1 MGNNI
6 FIRTQMSP
14 INLARLLLLSIITGF
29 LLTDRL
35 YLNEFKRQ
43 PLISNSAFKTDSNK
57 VVEKIGFDL
66 NQDGKADT
74 IELANPPIEGN
85 PGLFSKITI
94 RIQGSKSV
102 KFYAKDVWDVIDKPF
117 TKSNLVKS
125 DKVYIKADGKQVY
138 LVLFGY
144 QYGSGRD
151 KFTVI
156 RIKDNNSRVIY
167 NLEMN
172 EPIGFQYY
180 GNPKTLKFIG
190 RAKLCEYLNSSK
202 NGNYQTATYS
212 PFYVYN
218 LTDIMSIDT
227 MLTKQYNLKNYV
239 WAGIN
244 YNEKLRVQQPRKP
257 GLKYKLVGKAR

>member
-1 MGNNI
+1 MN
-6 FIRTQMSP
+6 P

-29 LLTDRL
+29 LLQERHDI
-35 YLNEFKRQ
+35 NEFISK
-43 PLISNSAFKTDSNK
+43 PLVSNAALETDSNK
-57 VVEKIGFDL
+57 VIEKINFDL
-66 NQDGKADT
+66 NHDGKADT

-94 RIQGSKSV
+94 RIQGSKSME
-102 KFYAKDVWDVIDKPF
+102 FYAKDVWDIIDKGF

-138 LVLFGY
+138 LVLFGFL
-144 QYGSGRD
+144 YGSGRD
-151 KFTVI
+151 EFTVI
-156 RIKDNNSRVIY
+156 RVKDNAAKIIFNQ
-167 NLEMN
+167 EMN
-172 EPIGFQYY
+172 EPIGFQYF

-244 YNEKLRVQQPRKP
+244 YNEKLRVQQPSKP